1 MQPTTVN
8 NSNKIIEP
16 EVTTLSA
23 QLMKSEAKANEKPT
37 INNENES
44 ENDYYSKG
52 NHNILKHTETKG

>member
-1 MQPTTVN
+1 
-8 NSNKIIEP
+8 
-16 EVTTLSA
+16 
-23 QLMKSEAKANEKPT
+23 MKSEAKAIEKPT